1 MDERIR
7 DELTKNYYRG
17 WNDQEDHITGF
28 ARGLDID
35 QAKLRSDG
43 LVISDV
49 DKLQHY
55 MLQMWNCNLF
65 DQLTMTEWTIKPNDE
80 TTQPQSV

>member
-7 DELTKNYYRG
+7 DELTKNYYCS

-28 ARGLDID
+28 ARRLDND
-35 QAKLRSDG
+35 QAKLLSDG
-43 LVISDV
+43 LVISGV

-55 MLQMWNCNLF
+55 MLQM
-65 DQLTMTEWTIKPNDE
+65 
-80 TTQPQSV
+80 